1 MGAAPDAALG
11 TGITTA
17 PPAPRA
23 PAAPLRVALVGNPNT
38 GKSTLFNAL
47 TGLRQRVG
55 NFAGVT
61 VERVEGSYADA
72 DGRRVTVLDLPGTY
86 SLDPHTPDEAI
97 ALDVLAGRSDVP
109 IPDVLVV
116 VADALHLERNLYLVS
131 QLVELGLPTVIA
143 LNQVDAATKR
153 GVQVDVVELIHELG
167 VTVVPT
173 VATKGEGVDRL
184 RQAIARAV
192 DLPRP
197 ERRLPVPAVVTDAL
211 APVEQALVDEG
222 VPPAIAG
229 LEALLHLTA
238 PGVDHGPA
246 VHAAIVSARTQLLDA
261 GLNPESLE
269 AELRYGWITGVVHR
283 TVKDPEG
290 RDRTTSDRVDRVL
303 LHKVWGMLIFL
314 GLMGIVFQAVFSWAT
329 PLQDAIEASLGWAG
343 TQVGATM
350 AEGDLRS
357 LIVDGVIAGVGGV
370 LVFLPQIAILFLFIG
385 VLEDSGYMARAA
397 FLMDRYMRKVG
408 LHGRSFIPLVSGFAC
423 AVPAIMATRTIERP
437 RDRLATIMVVP
448 LMSCSARLPVYTLL
462 IGAFVP
468 AMHVGGFLDLHGLVL
483 LGMYLLGTV
492 SALAVAFV
500 FRSTLLRGQTQPLIL
515 ELPPYRI
522 PSPRALATT
531 VVHRSS
537 LFVRRAGTVILAL
550 SIVVW
555 ALATYPRTEAPAGL
569 SDEAAQEVQLANS
582 FLGRAG
588 HAIEPVMEPIGFDW
602 KIGVSIVS
610 SFAAREVFVSAM
622 GTIYGVGGTEDGA
635 GLPEKLRAERDPET
649 GEPVYGVVTAIALM
663 VFYVFALMCMSTV
676 AITVRE
682 AGGGWVGTRWAAVQ
696 FGYMLALAYLGAWL
710 VRVIAAAFG
719 WG

>member
-1 MGAAPDAALG
+1 MGAAPDAARG
-11 TGITTA
+11 TGPTTA

-23 PAAPLRVALVGNPNT
+23 SAAPLRVALVGNPNT

-47 TGLRQRVG
+47 TGMRQRVG

-61 VERVEGSYADA
+61 VERVEGSYTDA

-97 ALDVLAGRSDVP
+97 ALDVLAGRSDSP
-109 IPDVLVV
+109 IPDVLVI

-131 QLVELGLPTVIA
+131 QLVELGLPTIVA

-153 GVQVDVVELIHELG
+153 GVQVDIVELIHELG
-167 VTVVPT
+167 VTVIPT

-184 RQAIARAV
+184 RAAIARAPE
-192 DLPRP
+192 LPRP
-197 ERRLPVPAVVTDAL
+197 ERRMPMPAVVTDAL
-211 APVEQALVDEG
+211 LPVEQALIADG
-222 VPPAIAG
+222 VSPTSAG

-238 PGVDHGPA
+238 PGADHGPEVHAA
-246 VHAAIVSARTQLLDA
+246 VHAARSQLLDA

-269 AELRYGWITGVVHR
+269 AELRYGWITGVAHR
-283 TVKDPEG
+283 SVKDPHG
-290 RDRTTSDRVDRVL
+290 RERTTSDRVDRVL

-314 GLMGIVFQAVFSWAT
+314 ALMGIVFQAVFSWAA
-329 PLQDAIEASLGWAG
+329 PLQDAIESSLGWAG
-343 TQVGATM
+343 AQVGATM
-350 AEGDLRS
+350 GEGDLRS
-357 LIVDGVIAGVGGV
+357 LLVDGVIAGVGGV

-468 AMHVGGFLDLHGLVL
+468 ALQVAGFIDLHGLVL

-492 SALAVAFV
+492 AALAVAFV
-500 FRSTLLRGQTQPLIL
+500 FRKTLLRGQTQPLIL

-531 VVHRSS
+531 VFHRSS

-550 SIVVW
+550 SIVLW
-555 ALATYPRTEAPAGL
+555 ALATYPRTQAPAGM
-569 SDEAAQEVQLANS
+569 SDEAVQELQLANS
-582 FLGRAG
+582 ALGRAG
-588 HAIEPVMEPIGFDW
+588 HAIAPVMAPLGFDW

-622 GTIYGVGGTEDGA
+622 GTIYGVGGSEDGA
-635 GLPEKLRAERDPET
+635 GLPEKLQAERDPVT
-649 GEPVYGVVTAIALM
+649 GARVYTVVTALALM

-676 AITVRE
+676 AVTVRE
-682 AGGGWVGTRWAAVQ
+682 AGGGWVGVRWATVQ

-710 VRVIAAAFG
+710 VRVIAAAAG

>member
-1 MGAAPDAALG
+1 MGAASDAARA
-11 TGITTA
+11 TGSIA
-17 PPAPRA
+17 VPPAPRA
-23 PAAPLRVALVGNPNT
+23 PASPLRVALVGNPNT

-47 TGLRQRVG
+47 TGMRQRVG

-61 VERVEGSYADA
+61 VERVEGSYTGA
-72 DGRRVTVLDLPGTY
+72 DGRRVSVLDLPGAY

-97 ALDVLAGRSDVP
+97 ALDLLAGRADVP
-109 IPDVLVV
+109 VPDVVV
-116 VADALHLERNLYLVS
+116 IVADALHLERNLYLVS
-131 QLVELGLPTVIA
+131 QLIELGLPAVVA
-143 LNQVDAATKR
+143 LNQIDAATKR
-153 GVQVDVVELIHELG
+153 GLQVDVVELIHELG

-173 VATKGEGVDRL
+173 VATKGEGIDRL
-184 RQAIARAV
+184 RQAIARAP
-192 DLPRP
+192 D
-197 ERRLPVPAVVTDAL
+197 LPVPSRRMPVPRVAEQAL
-211 APVEQALVDEG
+211 RPVEQALVDDG
-222 VPPAIAG
+222 VPPAAAG

-238 PGVDHGPA
+238 PGTDHGPA
-246 VHAAIVSARTQLLDA
+246 VHAAVVAARSQLLDA

-269 AELRYGWITGVVHR
+269 AELRYGWITGVMHR
-283 TVKDPEG
+283 TVKDPDGQEH
-290 RDRTTSDRVDRVL
+290 TTSDRVDRLL

-314 GLMGIVFQAVFSWAT
+314 ALMGIVFQAVFFWAA
-329 PLQDAIEASLGWAG
+329 PMQEAVESALGWAG
-343 TQVGATM
+343 TQVGSAM
-350 AEGDLRS
+350 GEGDLQS

-397 FLMDRYMRKVG
+397 FLMDRYMRTVG

-468 AMHVGGFLDLHGLVL
+468 AMHIGGFLDLHGLVL

-492 SALAVAFV
+492 SALVVAFF
-500 FRSTLLRGQTQPLIL
+500 FRRTLLRGQTQPLIL

-531 VVHRSS
+531 VFHRSS

-550 SIVVW
+550 SIVIW
-555 ALATYPRTEAPAGL
+555 ALATYPRSDVPDGIP
-569 SDEAAQEVQLANS
+569 DEAAQEMQLANS

-588 HAIEPVMEPIGFDW
+588 HAIAPAVAPLGFDW

-622 GTIYGVGGTEDGA
+622 GTIYGVGGSEDGA
-635 GLPEKLRAERDPET
+635 GLPEKLRAERNPET
-649 GEPVYGVVTAIALM
+649 GAPVYTLATAIGLM

-676 AITVRE
+676 AISIRE
-682 AGGGWVGTRWAAVQ
+682 AGGGWTGVRWAAVQ

-710 VRVIAAAFG
+710 VRIGAGAFG
-719 WG
+719 WA